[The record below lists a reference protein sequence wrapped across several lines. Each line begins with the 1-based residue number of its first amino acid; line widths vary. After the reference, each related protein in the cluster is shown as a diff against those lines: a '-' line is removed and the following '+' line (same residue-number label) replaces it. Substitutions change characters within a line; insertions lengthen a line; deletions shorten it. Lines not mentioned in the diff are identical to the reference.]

1 MDQDYSLMK
10 TIENKLYTNPVNS
23 PLQAGGNGSVHRQ
36 QSKDRAGLYYP
47 DDS

>member
-1 MDQDYSLMK
+1 MDQDYSIMK

-36 QSKDRAGLYYP
+36 QSKVGAGFYYP
-47 DDS
+47 DGS